1 MKQEFPPEL
10 IADCQKL
17 LLEQAGIEIDAD
29 QAEIYLEKLG
39 RLMLEIVKIYDEK
52 HNPKKKWMEKIIPID
67 NNARIV
73 IEPEN
78 YILQYRRK
86 SKSQISWRT
95 AGYFSEMTSLCLE
108 YLNASPNRP
117 DNAIRSLEDLVDVI
131 KQAENRIC
139 KIIIN
144 HMNYEKIN

>member
-1 MKQEFPPEL
+1 
-10 IADCQKL
+10 
-17 LLEQAGIEIDAD
+17 
-29 QAEIYLEKLG
+29 
-39 RLMLEIVKIYDEK
+39 
-52 HNPKKKWMEKIIPID
+52 MEKIIPID

-73 IEPEN
+73 IELEN

-95 AGYFSEMTSLCLE
+95 AGYFPDLVSLATE
-108 YLNASPNRP
+108 YLNNAPKRA

-139 KIIIN
+139 KIITN
-144 HMNYEKIN
+144 